1 MEKKVPKR
9 VCVGCREQ
17 FDKKDLVRVVRTPEG
32 LITID
37 FKGKQNGRGAYLCR
51 NMECLEKAVKNKGLE
66 RALKVN
72 IPEETF
78 ERLKEE
84 L

>member
-51 NMECLEKAVKNKGLE
+51 NRDCLEKAVKNKGLE

>member
-17 FDKKDLVRVVRTPEG
+17 FDKKDLVRIVRTPEG
-32 LITID
+32 LVTID
-37 FKGKQNGRGAYLCR
+37 LKGKQNGRGAYLCR
-51 NMECLEKAVKNKGLE
+51 NKDCLEKAIKNKGLE
-66 RALKVN
+66 RTLKEK
-72 IPEETF
+72 IPEETI

>member
-37 FKGKQNGRGAYLCR
+37 LKGKQNGRGAYLCKNR
-51 NMECLEKAVKNKGLE
+51 ECLEKAIKNKGLE
-66 RALKVN
+66 RTLKVN
-72 IPEETF
+72 IPKETI

>member
-37 FKGKQNGRGAYLCR
+37 LKGKQNGRGAYLCR
-51 NMECLEKAVKNKGLE
+51 NRECLEKAIRNKGLE
-66 RALKVN
+66 RTLKVN
-72 IPEETF
+72 IPEETI

>member
-51 NMECLEKAVKNKGLE
+51 NRECLEKAVKNKGLE

>member
-37 FKGKQNGRGAYLCR
+37 LKGKQNGRGAYLCKNR
-51 NMECLEKAVKNKGLE
+51 ECLEKAIKNKGLE
-66 RALKVN
+66 RTLKVN
-72 IPEETF
+72 IPDETI